1 MVNLNPFANMEIV
14 FQPIPQSGNR
24 SFPFNK
30 SRELWYDCLAPGWEA
45 NILTQ
50 EHLVLTVSVL
60 ELAEK
65 LCAGK
70 EPWSSGLRAVALGQ
84 LRLLSRIYQFTK
96 GNQLIT
102 VTASP
107 GTQAAT

>member
-1 MVNLNPFANMEIV
+1 MGGKYSYTRTLSMDE
-14 FQPIPQSGNR
+14 
-24 SFPFNK
+24 
-30 SRELWYDCLAPGWEA
+30 
-45 NILTQ
+45 
-50 EHLVLTVSVL
+50 VLG
-60 ELAEK
+60 LAEK
-65 LCAGK
+65 LYAGK
-70 EPWSSGLRAVALGQ
+70 ETWSSGLRAVALGQ